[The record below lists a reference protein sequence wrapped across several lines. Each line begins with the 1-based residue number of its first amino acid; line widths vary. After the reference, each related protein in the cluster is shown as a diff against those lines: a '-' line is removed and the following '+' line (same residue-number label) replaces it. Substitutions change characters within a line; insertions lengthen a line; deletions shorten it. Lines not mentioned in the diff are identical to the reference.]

1 MKIAFPEPPS
11 KFLIIKPSALGDI
24 VHTLPFLSIL
34 KRTYPNA
41 EIHWVVAQ
49 GLHRFL
55 ENHPLI
61 NKLWVFDK
69 DRWKRISNLGQT
81 LRETASLRRGLK
93 EQNFDVAVDL
103 SGLLRSGLITMA
115 SGARVKLGF
124 SDSNEGSPFFYS
136 HKLKGGSKIHAVDR
150 YLKLAGAIGCD
161 LHPINYPFAPYPEN
175 PPICRDL
182 PEEYAVIVPSAGKEA
197 NRWPVDRFGR
207 LAARLALPS
216 VVIGGTSDVGIAKEV
231 VRIAGKNAVSLAG
244 KTSLKELI
252 PLIKKAK
259 FMITNDTG
267 PMHIAA
273 GLNVPV
279 FAIFGPAN
287 PVRTGP
293 YGSIHKIIREEM
305 DCSPCYRWKPC
316 SHWKCM
322 KNITVERVLR
332 EIETGNL
339 KF

>member
-1 MKIAFPEPPS
+1 MKIKFPAPPS
-11 KFLIIKPSALGDI
+11 KILIIKPSALGDI
-24 VHTLPFLSIL
+24 VHTLPFLATL
-34 KRTYPNA
+34 NRTYPNA
-41 EIHWVVAQ
+41 EIHWVVAR

-55 ENHPLI
+55 EDHPLI
-61 NKLWVFDK
+61 NKLWLFDK
-69 DRWKRISNLGQT
+69 DRWKRLSNLSRT
-81 LRETASLRRGLK
+81 LREIRSFSRGLK

-115 SGARVKLGF
+115 SRARIRLGF

-136 HKLKGGSKIHAVDR
+136 HKLDGGAKIHAIDR
-150 YLKLAGAIGCD
+150 YLKLATAIGCD
-161 LHPINYPFAPYPEN
+161 IHSIDYPFAPYPEN
-175 PPICRDL
+175 PPVCRDL
-182 PEEYAVIVPSAGKEA
+182 PQEYGVIVPSAGKEA
-197 NRWPVDRFGR
+197 NRWPADRFGR
-207 LAARLALPS
+207 LAAELTLPS
-216 VVIGGTSDVGIAKEV
+216 VVIGGTSDVGVAEEV
-231 VRIAGKNAVSLAG
+231 VGIAGGKAVSLAG

-252 PLIKKAK
+252 PIIKKSK

-293 YGSIHKIIREEM
+293 YGSIHKIIREKM

-322 KNITVERVLR
+322 KNITVERVLM
-332 EIETGNL
+332 EVKT
-339 KF
+339 